1 MRKFNQLRGLVL
13 ALSGADAEILGYVP
27 SERTRFES
35 LGWAILITSCMA
47 MISMWFALS
56 SALGVNG
63 IIAFPVA
70 VFWGLVIM
78 GIDRWLITSMPID
91 GRRKFAM
98 AVPRVLLAILLGTL
112 ISTPLVLR
120 IFQTEINAQMAVMQ
134 QKDYNTFLSN
144 QQSSL
149 VNKQVTT
156 YSNELQQL
164 QTVINSKGVQTGN
177 TAADPQLVRYSDQLG
192 QLQTQLNHWTSLK
205 NQYYTEYNCQLY
217 GGTACPKKGAGP
229 AYKASHANYVQASS
243 EVTSYQS
250 QINQVQHEIQQR
262 NQDLT
267 STSKASQQQRYAEA
281 QDQLPVVQGEYN
293 TALQRKNQLTAAF
306 YSQNQAAHG
315 ILKRLEAL
323 SQLSNDN
330 FTVESARF
338 LLFLLFL
345 VIECLPVTVKLL
357 QKPGQYEAALVAAK
371 KAEKRDYEKFFS
383 TRSRLRQGGFAP
395 AGGPFGQP
403 QGAPG
408 MPVTPEPQPE
418 HIWNGTK
425 RLPTVTADAFE
436 DIVPTEVYR
445 DPGPGRR
452 ADYGPPKE
460 AAPSEYRWHGE
471 EAWRNNWVQQEQDE
485 PARGD
490 RPRRTGGDPRV
501 AETRY
506 DQPARAT
513 RVDVGYAGEQ
523 PNDIFA
529 AEDDQEF
536 ADAYREPSRP
546 AREPVSDF
554 ADDTE
559 GSRTDGTS
567 GGIPL
572 SWDDE

>member
-13 ALSGADAEILGYVP
+13 ALSGADAEVLGYVP

-47 MISMWFALS
+47 MISMWFALY

-63 IIAFPVA
+63 IIALPVA

-91 GRRKFAM
+91 GSRKFAM

-120 IFQTEINAQMAVMQ
+120 IFQSEINAQMAVMQ

-164 QTVINSKGVQTGN
+164 QTVINSKGAQTGN
-177 TAADPQLVRYSDQLG
+177 TAADPQLVRYNEQVT
-192 QLQTQLNHWTSLK
+192 QLQGQLNHWTGLK

-217 GGTACPKKGAGP
+217 GGSACPKKGPGP
-229 AYKASHANYVQASS
+229 AYKASHANYIQASN
-243 EVTSYQS
+243 EVTSYQN

-267 STSKASQQQRYAEA
+267 STSKASQAQRYAEA
-281 QDQLPVVQGEYN
+281 QDQLPVVQSEYN
-293 TALQRKNQLTAAF
+293 TAVQRKNQLTAAF

-323 SQLSNDN
+323 SQLSSGN
-330 FTVESARF
+330 FTVQAARF

-371 KAEKRDYEKFFS
+371 KAEQRDYEKFFS
-383 TRSRLRQGGFAP
+383 TRSRLRRAGFAA
-395 AGGPFGQP
+395 AGGPSGLP
-403 QGAPG
+403 QGAG
-408 MPVTPEPQPE
+408 MPVASEPDPE

-425 RLPTVTADAFE
+425 RLPTVTADSFE
-436 DIVPTEVYR
+436 DIVPTEVYQ
-445 DPGPGRR
+445 DPGRPRRR
-452 ADYGPPKE
+452 ADSSPPKE
-460 AAPSEYRWHGE
+460 SAEADYHWHGE
-471 EAWRNNWVQQEQDE
+471 DAWRNNWVQQEQDE
-485 PARGD
+485 QVRAE
-490 RPRRTGGDPRV
+490 RPRRGGGDPRV
-501 AETRY
+501 AETRQ
-506 DQPARAT
+506 DPPVRAT
-513 RVDVGYAGEQ
+513 RVDVGYAGDHSD
-523 PNDIFA
+523 DIFA
-529 AEDDQEF
+529 AEDDQDF
-536 ADAYREPSRP
+536 SDAYREPSRP
-546 AREPVSDF
+546 TREAVRDF
-554 ADDTE
+554 ADDTVPAPAD
-559 GSRTDGTS
+559 GSS

>member
-13 ALSGADAEILGYVP
+13 ALSGADAEVLGYVP

-63 IIAFPVA
+63 IIALPVA

-91 GRRKFAM
+91 GSRKFAM

-120 IFQTEINAQMAVMQ
+120 IFQSEINAQMAVMQ

-156 YSNELQQL
+156 YSNELRQL
-164 QTVINSKGVQTGN
+164 QTVINSKGAQTGD
-177 TAADPQLVRYSDQLG
+177 TAADPQLVRYNG
-192 QLQTQLNHWTSLK
+192 QLTQLQSQLNHWTSLK
-205 NQYYTEYNCQLY
+205 NQYYAEYNCQLY
-217 GGTACPKKGAGP
+217 GGSACPKKGPGP
-229 AYKASHANYVQASS
+229 AYKASHANYIQASN
-243 EVTSYQS
+243 EVTSYQN
-250 QINQVQHEIQQR
+250 QISQVQHEIQQR

-281 QDQLPVVQGEYN
+281 QDQLPVVQSEYN
-293 TALQRKNQLTAAF
+293 TAVQRKNQLTAAF

-323 SQLSNDN
+323 SQLSSGN
-330 FTVESARF
+330 FTVQAARF

-371 KAEKRDYEKFFS
+371 KAEQRDYEKFFS
-383 TRSRLRQGGFAP
+383 TRSRLRQAGLAR
-395 AGGPFGQP
+395 AGGPSGLP
-403 QGAPG
+403 QGAG
-408 MPVTPEPQPE
+408 MPVAAEPDPE
-418 HIWNGTK
+418 HIWNGTR
-425 RLPTVTADAFE
+425 RLPTVTADSFE
-436 DIVPTEVYR
+436 DIVPTEVYQ
-445 DPGPGRR
+445 DPGRPGRR
-452 ADYGPPKE
+452 AGYSPPKE
-460 AAPSEYRWHGE
+460 SPETDYHWHGDD
-471 EAWRNNWVQQEQDE
+471 AWRNNWVQQEQDE
-485 PARGD
+485 QVRAD
-490 RPRRTGGDPRV
+490 RPRRGGGDPRV
-501 AETRY
+501 AETRQ
-506 DQPARAT
+506 DPPVRAT
-513 RVDVGYAGEQ
+513 RVDVGYTGDHSD
-523 PNDIFA
+523 DIFA
-529 AEDDQEF
+529 AEDDQDF

-546 AREPVSDF
+546 TREAVRDLG
-554 ADDTE
+554 DDTVP
-559 GSRTDGTS
+559 SPADGS
-567 GGIPL
+567 GGGVPL